1 MKEDLKP
8 FLQAGPTVQSD
19 DDAVVGFARRAM
31 GTETRAVDQAVLLYY
46 AVRDEV
52 RYDGYDLD
60 ISVEGL
66 CARRNLELGH
76 GWCISKAVLLAAC
89 CRAVGI
95 PARLGYADVRN
106 HLSTRKMRERMGTDL
121 FFWHGYTSI
130 FLDGGWVKATPAFN
144 LELCHKF
151 RLQPLDFN
159 GKEDSL
165 YHPFDLEGRR
175 HMEYVH
181 ERGEFAEPP
190 IDRIRKTFRRE
201 YPNWQISGQ
210 DIAKD
215 FESDV
220 AIETAN

>member
-1 MKEDLKP
+1 MTEDLKP

-66 CARRNLELGH
+66 CARRNLELGR

-106 HLSTRKMRERMGTDL
+106 HLSTRKMRERMGTNL

-165 YHPFDLEGRR
+165 YHPFDLEGHR

-190 IDRIRKTFRRE
+190 IDRIRETFRRE
-201 YPNWQISGQ
+201 YPNWKIDGQ
-210 DIAKD
+210 NICED

>member
-1 MKEDLKP
+1 MTEDLKP
-8 FLQAGPTVQSD
+8 FLQAGQTVQCD
-19 DDAVVGFARRAM
+19 DDAVVGCARRAM
-31 GTETRAVDQAVLLYY
+31 GTESRAVDQAVLLYY

-89 CRAVGI
+89 CRAIGI
-95 PARLGYADVRN
+95 PARLGYADVRK
-106 HLSTRKMRERMGTDL
+106 HISTRKMRERMGTDI

-190 IDRIRKTFRRE
+190 IDRIRETFRRE
-201 YPNWQISGQ
+201 YPNWKIDGQ
-210 DIAKD
+210 NICED

>member
-1 MKEDLKP
+1 MTEDLKP

-106 HLSTRKMRERMGTDL
+106 HLSTRKMRERMGTNL

-130 FLDGGWVKATPAFN
+130 FLGGRWVKATPAFN

-151 RLQPLDFN
+151 RLRPLDFN

-165 YHPFDLEGRR
+165 YHPFDLEGHR
-175 HMEYVH
+175 HIEYVH
-181 ERGEFAEPP
+181 EPGEFAEPP
-190 IDRIRKTFRRE
+190 IDRIRETFRRE
-201 YPNWQISGQ
+201 YPNWKIDGQ
-210 DIAKD
+210 NICDD

>member
-1 MKEDLKP
+1 MREDLKP
-8 FLQAGPTVQSD
+8 FLQPGPMVQSD
-19 DDAVVGFARRAM
+19 DDAVVGFARRAI
-31 GTETRAVDQAVLLYY
+31 GAETHPTEQAVLLYY
-46 AVRDEV
+46 AVRDEI

-60 ISVEGL
+60 ISVQGL

-95 PARLGYADVRN
+95 PAQLGYADVRN

-130 FLDGGWVKATPAFN
+130 FLNNRWVKATPAFN

-151 RLQPLDFN
+151 RLRPLDFN
-159 GKEDSL
+159 GEDDSL

-190 IDRIRKTFRRE
+190 IDRIRETFRRG
-201 YPNWQISGQ
+201 YPNWQIGGQ
-210 DIAKD
+210 DISDD

>member
-1 MKEDLKP
+1 MTEDLKP

-106 HLSTRKMRERMGTDL
+106 HLSTRKMRERMGTNL

-130 FLDGGWVKATPAFN
+130 FLGGRWVKATPAFN

-151 RLQPLDFN
+151 RLRPLDFN

-175 HMEYVH
+175 HMESVH

-190 IDRIRKTFRRE
+190 IDRIRETFRRK
-201 YPNWQISGQ
+201 YPNWKIDGQ
-210 DIAKD
+210 NICED

>member
-1 MKEDLKP
+1 MTEDLKP

-76 GWCISKAVLLAAC
+76 GC

-106 HLSTRKMRERMGTDL
+106 HLSTRKMRERMGTNL

-130 FLDGGWVKATPAFN
+130 FLNGRWVKATPAFN

-151 RLQPLDFN
+151 RLRPLDFN

-165 YHPFDLEGRR
+165 YHPFDLEGHR

-190 IDRIRKTFRRE
+190 IDRIRETFRRE
-201 YPNWQISGQ
+201 YPNWKIDGQ
-210 DIAKD
+210 NICED

>member
-1 MKEDLKP
+1 MTEDLKP
-8 FLQAGPTVQSD
+8 FLQAGPIVQSD

-66 CARRNLELGH
+66 CARRNLELGR
-76 GWCISKAVLLAAC
+76 GWCISKAVLLASC

-106 HLSTRKMRERMGTDL
+106 HLSTRKMRERMGTNL

-130 FLDGGWVKATPAFN
+130 FLSGRWVKATPAFN

-151 RLQPLDFN
+151 RLRPLDFN

-190 IDRIRKTFRRE
+190 IDRIRETFRRE
-201 YPNWQISGQ
+201 YPNWKIDGQ
-210 DIAKD
+210 NICDD